1 MPLIFLL
8 NSKKN
13 TIFATE
19 KRTTMGK
26 NRYIRFDW
34 AAKYMLRNKADFAIF
49 EGLISVLVNEK
60 VTIVELLD
68 TESNKEAKND
78 KYNRVDIKAKNSKG
92 EIILVEIQ
100 QTREHDYLQRMIY
113 GVAKTITEHM
123 SSGQRYENVKK
134 VFSINILY
142 FNLGEGEDYLY
153 HGQTV
158 LKGVHTDDNLKLT
171 DYERDDLH
179 VLSPDQVFPEYY
191 VIRVDEFEKDTIDSW
206 LEEWMDYLKNERIR
220 PDTTAPGLQEARQRL
235 DVLMMSDVERRQYEH
250 DIDTLVRDT
259 DVMRTQLLEA
269 EIKGR
274 KKGEAEGMAKGIAE
288 GMAKGIEEGMAKGI
302 AEGMAKGIE
311 EGMAKGMEEGMAKG
325 MAEGMAKGIEE
336 GMAKGMEEGRAEG
349 RAEGVEENKREN
361 ARRMKGD
368 GLPVEL
374 IAKYTGLSTEDIDS
388 I

>member
-1 MPLIFLL
+1 M
-8 NSKKN
+8 
-13 TIFATE
+13 A
-19 KRTTMGK
+19 M

-49 EGLISVLVNEK
+49 EGLISVLVKDK

-68 TESNKEAKND
+68 TESNKETKDD

-153 HGQTV
+153 HGQTR
-158 LKGVHTDDNLKLT
+158 LQGVHTNDSLKLT

-179 VLSPDQVFPEYY
+179 VLSPDQVFPEYF
-191 VIRVDEFEKDTIDSW
+191 VIRVNVFDKEKIDGY

-235 DVLMMSDVERRQYEH
+235 DLLMMSDAERRRYER
-250 DIDTLVRDT
+250 DLDTLVRDT
-259 DVMRTQLLEA
+259 DVMRTQLMEA

-274 KKGEAEGMAKGIAE
+274 KKGEKIGMEKGLEKGEKI
-288 GMAKGIEEGMAKGI
+288 GME
-302 AEGMAKGIE
+302 
-311 EGMAKGMEEGMAKG
+311 KGMEKG
-325 MAEGMAKGIEE
+325 EKIGLEK
-336 GMAKGMEEGRAEG
+336 GRAEG
-349 RAEGVEENKREN
+349 EKIGAKKVKTEMARKLKSKGFGIAEIAELTGMSEADI
-361 ARRMKGD
+361 AR
-368 GLPVEL
+368 
-374 IAKYTGLSTEDIDS
+374 I
-388 I
+388 